1 MVENNKG
8 FIIPQPV
15 EPPNVIITK
24 AQPIEELQ
32 PIEVEKPKPKNDLA
46 DLFSVPAPEDND
58 IYVDD
63 LLEIPEEGSYSDLT
77 DVSKEDIIGKPRAKR
92 YKRTNKR
99 YIQPSSLG
107 GMQG

>member
-1 MVENNKG
+1 MNDNEI
-8 FIIPQPV
+8 IIPQSVQPPV
-15 EPPNVIITK
+15 VVS
-24 AQPIEELQ
+24 QRDIEDTQ
-32 PIEVEKPKPKNDLA
+32 VEEMPVKKPKNDMA
-46 DLFSVPAPEDND
+46 DLFEVPQPEDND

-99 YIQPSSLG
+99 YVQPSSLG